1 MSETATEIDQM
12 TEIMVDEAMKELKH
26 ALKISNE
33 EKQKEE
39 INKIKEMITTHIKM
53 CIELDKAKNSL
64 QG

>member
-1 MSETATEIDQM
+1 MPETVTEIDQM
-12 TEIMVDEAMKELKH
+12 TEIMVDEAMKEIKR
-26 ALKISNE
+26 ASEITDI

-64 QG
+64 KS